1 MTSTKQLVKLIIAD
15 SYRPLWQVLKIYAGI
30 MVLVAVAVIHAQW
43 GQSVGH
49 MVWTIV
55 TQGLIILG
63 FFYFVYGLLALKQ
76 AVLSWQ
82 DAHFVLLPVSK
93 HRFFTIN
100 LLVRFL
106 VPMVNA
112 ILYFAMLLVYMAIV
126 KPFVNA
132 KFVGFNPQNVSEVM
146 PIIGKVVLGT
156 VFVMIGLFLLVNI
169 IGLAANLGMSR
180 FLSVSSHWANVAI
193 TAMVLFIGLAV
204 FSVVMSASVDFLSPM
219 VGDAEW
225 LDTVVAI
232 VLYVLMVA
240 GIYGLFA
247 KFNDAK

>member
-1 MTSTKQLVKLIIAD
+1 MSSIPAKDWKSVWELLTC
-15 SYRPLWQVLKIYAGI
+15 GI
-30 MVLVAVAVIHAQW
+30 RDYVRKN
-43 GQSVGH
+43 
-49 MVWTIV
+49 
-55 TQGLIILG
+55 G
-63 FFYFVYGLLALKQ
+63 FT
-76 AVLSWQ
+76 
-82 DAHFVLLPVSK
+82 D
-93 HRFFTIN
+93 
-100 LLVRFL
+100 
-106 VPMVNA
+106 
-112 ILYFAMLLVYMAIV
+112 
-126 KPFVNA
+126 
-132 KFVGFNPQNVSEVM
+132 
-146 PIIGKVVLGT
+146 VVLGLSGGMDSAL
-156 VFVMIGLFLLVNI
+156 VAALAVDALGKDHVHGVMMPSPWSSEGSITDSEA
-169 IGLAANLGMSR
+169 LAANLGMSR

>member
-30 MVLVAVAVIHAQW
+30 MVLVAVAIIHAQW
-43 GQSVGH
+43 GQSVGPH
-49 MVWTIV
+49 
-55 TQGLIILG
+55 GLDDCDTRSDNSGILLFCLWVAG
-63 FFYFVYGLLALKQ
+63 VKAGRFILARRSFCPAASHETPFFYGKFAG
-76 AVLSWQ
+76 S
-82 DAHFVLLPVSK
+82 
-93 HRFFTIN
+93 
-100 LLVRFL
+100 FL

-180 FLSVSSHWANVAI
+180 FLSVSSHWANVTI

>member
-1 MTSTKQLVKLIIAD
+1 MTSTKQLVKLMIAD

-30 MVLVAVAVIHAQW
+30 MVLVAVAIIHAQW

-49 MVWTIV
+49 IVWMIV
-55 TQGLIILG
+55 TQNLIMLG

-93 HRFFTIN
+93 RRFFTTN

-126 KPFVNA
+126 KPSVNA

-146 PIIGKVVLGT
+146 PIIGKFVLST

-204 FSVVMSASVDFLSPM
+204 FSFVMSASVGFLSPIL
-219 VGDAEW
+219 GDAEW
-225 LDTVVAI
+225 LDTSVAI
-232 VLYVLMVA
+232 VLYMLMIG
-240 GIYGLFA
+240 GIYGLFV

>member
-30 MVLVAVAVIHAQW
+30 MVLVAVAVIYAQW

-93 HRFFTIN
+93 HRFFTTN

>member
-1 MTSTKQLVKLIIAD
+1 
-15 SYRPLWQVLKIYAGI
+15 
-30 MVLVAVAVIHAQW
+30 
-43 GQSVGH
+43 
-49 MVWTIV
+49 
-55 TQGLIILG
+55 
-63 FFYFVYGLLALKQ
+63 
-76 AVLSWQ
+76 
-82 DAHFVLLPVSK
+82 
-93 HRFFTIN
+93 
-100 LLVRFL
+100 
-106 VPMVNA
+106 MVNA
-112 ILYFAMLLVYMAIV
+112 ILYFAMLIVYMAIV

-132 KFVGFNPQNVSEVM
+132 KFVGFNPQNLSEVM
-146 PIIGKVVLGT
+146 PIIGKVGLGT

-193 TAMVLFIGLAV
+193 TAIVLFIGLAV

-219 VGDAEW
+219 VGNAEW

-232 VLYVLMVA
+232 VLYVLMGA